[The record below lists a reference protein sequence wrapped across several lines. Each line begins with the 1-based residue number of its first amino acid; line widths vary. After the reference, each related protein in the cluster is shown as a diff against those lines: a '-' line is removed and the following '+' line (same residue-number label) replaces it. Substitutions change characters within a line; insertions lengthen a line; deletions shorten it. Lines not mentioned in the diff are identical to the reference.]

1 MNIIFALVLAVSIA
15 CLVFT
20 APELVLSAMLSG
32 SNSAILLAFELL
44 AIYAVW
50 LGVLGIVENTP
61 ISKVLAKM
69 LSPLINLLWGKNLN
83 KEAKNYL
90 ALSLSVQVLGIG
102 GASVPFG
109 IKAIE
114 KMDDKSGSATFPMIM
129 TIIFASSG
137 VQLIPST
144 VMSLMQTCGSSNPSF
159 IILPTILSG
168 LCTTIVGV
176 VLTILL
182 EKFFGRKNNDKPH
195 TKQLSLGE
203 NFNSRKMRNCLK
215 RVK

>member
-1 MNIIFALVLAVSIA
+1 MNIIFAIVLTVSIG
-15 CLVFT
+15 CLAFT

-50 LGVLGIVENTP
+50 LGILGIVENTP
-61 ISKVLAKM
+61 LSNLLAKA
-69 LSPLINLLWGKNLN
+69 LSPLIDRLWGKNLN

-114 KMDDKSGSATFPMIM
+114 KMDDKSGTATFPMIM

-137 VQLIPST
+137 VQIIPST
-144 VMSLMQTCGSSNPSF
+144 IMSLMQTCGSSNPSF

-176 VLTILL
+176 VLTIVL
-182 EKFFGRKNNDKPH
+182 EKLSKKKRNKPSPP
-195 TKQLSLGE
+195 KPLKINQ
-203 NFNSRKMRNCLK
+203 NFNSRSARIGLK
-215 RVK
+215 PEK